1 MSCNVFGSGKPAR
14 NQQIKSITSD
24 CRQLRRF
31 CVVSYDAFLASYPN
45 QGPYFVRSSL
55 RNACCRTFEIN
66 LSIHEKPVD
75 PIKENWLIRCTFV
88 GTRENC
94 TLLVIGSWEKERV
107 FVCVR
112 EWKCAWLR
120 KRVRVFDWKKSGRR
134 IVCEWV
140 GKIERVLQRKRE
152 WISKCFKEI
161 WTPEARQTA

>member
-1 MSCNVFGSGKPAR
+1 MFRTYFNLNRVHQTWCLAFLAHEGTFDKINLKLKLDVCGSGKPAR

-55 RNACCRTFEIN
+55 RNAGCRTFEIN

-94 TLLVIGSWEKERV
+94 TFLVIGSWEKERV
-107 FVCVR
+107 CVSVR
-112 EWKCAWLR
+112 ER
-120 KRVRVFDWKKSGRR
+120 ENVRDWEKEY
-134 IVCEWV
+134 VC
-140 GKIERVLQRKRE
+140 
-152 WISKCFKEI
+152 
-161 WTPEARQTA
+161 